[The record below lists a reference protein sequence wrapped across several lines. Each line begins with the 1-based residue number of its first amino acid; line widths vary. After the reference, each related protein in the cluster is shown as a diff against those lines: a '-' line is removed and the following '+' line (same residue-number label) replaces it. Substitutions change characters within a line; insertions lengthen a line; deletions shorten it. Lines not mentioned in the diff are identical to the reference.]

1 MQITSLTNNEIY
13 DSSNKTSSVEKTKS
27 DDFESL
33 ISSTKSVFLTTSLGF
48 NLLCVR
54 TFSCLL
60 DSSFSILKVS
70 FSHLS
75 SA

>member
-33 ISSTKSVFLTTSLGF
+33 IFLQNQQMKLQF
-48 NLLCVR
+48 Q
-54 TFSCLL
+54 
-60 DSSFSILKVS
+60 K
-70 FSHLS
+70 
-75 SA
+75 